1 MSEKLDFLCPEYKF
15 HKNLG
20 LVEVYPTF
28 IIGKSKDLM
37 IRGKDFYAIWNND
50 TKLWT
55 RDESEAIE
63 LIDEKLDEFAEE
75 HKEDFESLA
84 IRKTEKKPKKDTNK
98 GDGKKTE
105 EKIEKRSL
113 IICIKYLRKNDTGS
127 IDQWH
132 KYVQKQMRDTW
143 HQLDNK
149 IAFSDQETTKKD
161 YATKKLNYALDP
173 NQEIDAYDKLFHTLY
188 SDEELQKL
196 EWAVGSIVAG
206 DSPKIQKMIA
216 IYGDPG
222 TGKTT
227 YLKIIEMLFE
237 NYCIS
242 FHSNDLVG
250 DRNQFSLEPFKDN
263 PLVAIDEEAKLGYV
277 KDITILNSIVSHD
290 RMRINEKFKSTYEQ
304 SIQSFV
310 FIATNEPVD
319 INSSKSGM
327 NRRLIDVRPTG
338 ITVKPRE
345 YDKLMNQIQY
355 ELGGIAYHCLQ
366 VYKNLGKDYYR
377 RYEPREMK
385 SETDD
390 FYNFINDE
398 LYPVELELGKV
409 KGLELSAIW
418 RAYKEYCE
426 DKNVRFPVP
435 YKKIKG
441 ELNGY
446 FKGFTE
452 RHKFPDGHTARN
464 YYYNFDKNSIGLGN
478 SVVKEK
484 DDTEEGTDE
493 FWLKLHESDG
503 TSIFDKEFTECPAQ
517 MAVKDDKTG
526 NIRPERA
533 WAKCMTKLKDINPTE
548 LHYVKPPSNVIFIDF
563 DEVDEETGEKSLK
576 KNLELVK
583 NEWNGPPTYTETSK
597 SGNGI
602 HLIYFYNGDISML
615 ASRIGKKI
623 EVKTMKGNSSMRRKL
638 IFCNDLPIAT
648 ISGGL
653 PLKEDKPKVIEDN
666 VVKNERHLRN
676 LVIKGL
682 QKKVFSNTKPSVDF
696 IKKVTDEAYDGG
708 IKYDISDLRPA
719 VMAFAANSTNNS
731 DYCLNVFDDIHFKSE
746 DDFED
751 SNDQNED
758 DVADEGGPEDSRA
771 FFDIEVFP
779 NLLLICWK
787 YLGEGHQIHD
797 MINPTPGEVEAFIKT
812 HKLIGFNNRKY
823 DNHIIYART
832 MGYNNRQ
839 IFELSKAIVS
849 KDDEHR
855 PSFGEAW
862 NLSYADV
869 YDFCSK
875 KQSLK
880 KWEIELGIFHKEN
893 EYPWDKPLDESHWE
907 EVISY
912 CHNDVTATEAVWNA
926 RYQDFVAREILAK
939 LSGLSVNHT
948 TRQHATKIIF
958 GNDKHPKLV
967 YTDLSKKFPGY
978 EFCKTGIDK
987 SRYTGKISKRH
998 QSIYLGED
1006 PSEGGYVYAEPGMY
1020 YHVALDDVESLH
1032 PHSIIALNA
1041 FGEYTKRFEDILE
1054 ARLAIKHHDYEKA
1067 GKLFGGQLKP
1077 FLDTDENA
1085 DKLQKALKIVINSV
1099 YGFTSA
1105 TFDNPFRDPRNVDNI
1120 VAKRG
1125 ALFMIKLKHEVQE
1138 KGFTVAHVKTDSI
1151 KIPNATDD
1159 ILDFCQSEAKKYG
1172 YHFDHEAT
1180 FEKFCLVNE
1189 STYICKVEY
1198 GKEGDAGPGEWSATG
1213 AQFQVP
1219 YVFKKF
1225 FGNSK
1230 MKKGDFT
1237 FDDFCETKTVE
1248 GAMYLDCNEGLPD
1261 VSEWEKL
1268 KEIREMS
1275 PEKRSKREQKIFDD
1289 YSQMSDEE
1297 LDAKIAEGHNYVFI
1311 GKVGRFTPVKDGVG
1325 GGYLVREQDG
1335 KKVAVT
1341 GTKRKNGVPYRWMES
1356 STVQSLDMMDSIDIS
1371 YYEDLANE
1379 ARKTIEKFGNF
1390 DEFIK

>member
-1 MSEKLDFLCPEYKF
+1 MSTRLDFLVPRYKNN
-15 HKNLG
+15 KKALRS
-20 LVEVYPTF
+20 EVYPAF
-28 IIGKSKDLM
+28 IVDTTEDLM
-37 IRGKDFYAIWNND
+37 IRGKDFYAIWD
-50 TKLWT
+50 DRKKLWST
-55 RDESEAIE
+55 KENRALRIIDKELDDYSEENHDKFVYNDVSVKHVRDSESGY
-63 LIDEKLDEFAEE
+63 IDL
-75 HKEDFESLA
+75 
-84 IRKTEKKPKKDTNK
+84 
-98 GDGKKTE
+98 
-105 EKIEKRSL
+105 
-113 IICIKYLRKNDTGS
+113 
-127 IDQWH
+127 WH
-132 KYVQKQMRDTW
+132 KYCQKQMRDNW
-143 HQLDNK
+143 HPLDKK
-149 IAFSDQETTKKD
+149 IIFADQETCRED
-161 YATKKLNYALDP
+161 YATKKLSYSLDL
-173 NQEIDAYDKLFHTLY
+173 NGSTDAYDKLFHTLF
-188 SDEELQKL
+188 DPEELQKL
-196 EWAVGSIVAG
+196 EWAVGSIFAG

-222 TGKTT
+222 TGKST
-227 YLKIIEMLFE
+227 YLNLIEMLFE
-237 NYCIS
+237 NYYVT
-242 FHSNDLVG
+242 FKSNDLVS
-250 DRNQFSLEPFKDN
+250 DKNQFALEPFKDN
-263 PLVAIDEEAKLGYV
+263 PLVAIDAEAKLSYV

-290 RMRINEKFKSTYEQ
+290 RMRINEKYKATYEQ

-338 ITVKPRE
+338 VTVKPKE
-345 YDKLMNQIQY
+345 YDKLYEQLQY
-355 ELGGIAYHCLQ
+355 ELGAIAYHCLQ
-366 VYKNLGKDYYR
+366 VYKSMGKDYYR

-385 SETDD
+385 TETDD
-390 FYNFINDE
+390 FYNFISDE
-398 LYPVELELGKV
+398 LYPVELEMGKQE
-409 KGLELSAIW
+409 GIELSAIW
-418 RAYKEYCE
+418 RAYKQFCE
-426 DKNVRFPVP
+426 DMNVRYPIP

-441 ELNGY
+441 ELKGY
-446 FKGFTE
+446 FRGFKE
-452 RHKFPDGHTARN
+452 RTKTSDGHYVRN
-464 YYYNFDKNSIGLGN
+464 WYYDFDKNSIGLGN

-484 DDTEEGTDE
+484 DISDNTDD
-493 FWLKLHESDG
+493 FWLKFHESNDS
-503 TSIFDKEFTECPAQ
+503 SIFDKEFADCPAQ
-517 MAVKDDKTG
+517 MAVEDDKTG
-526 NIRPERA
+526 NVRPERA
-533 WAKCMTKLKDINPTE
+533 WAKCTTKLKGINPTE

-583 NEWNGPPTYTETSK
+583 NEWNGPPTYAETSK

-615 ASRIGKKI
+615 APRIGKKI

-666 VVKNERHLRN
+666 VVKNERHLHN

-682 QKKVFSNTKPSVDF
+682 QKKVFPNTKPSVDF
-696 IKKVTDEAYDGG
+696 IKKVTDEAYNGG

-751 SNDQNED
+751 SNEQNTDNE
-758 DVADEGGPEDSRA
+758 VVEGGPEDNRT
-771 FFDIEVFP
+771 FFDIEMFP

-832 MGYNNRQ
+832 MGYNNQ
-839 IFELSKAIVS
+839 QLFELSKAIVS
-849 KDDEHR
+849 KDDSHR

-893 EYPWDKPLDESHWE
+893 EYPWDEPLDESHWQ

-948 TRQHATKIIF
+948 TRQHVTKIIF
-958 GNDKHPKLV
+958 GDDKHPKLV
-967 YTDLSKKFPGY
+967 YTDLSKEFPGY

-1032 PHSIIALNA
+1032 PHSIIALDA

-1261 VSEWEKL
+1261 VSEWENL
-1268 KEIREMS
+1268 KDIREMN

-1325 GGYLVREQDG
+1325 GGYLVMEQDG
-1335 KKVAVT
+1335 KKVAVKR
-1341 GTKRKNGVPYRWMES
+1341 TKRKNGVPYRWMES
-1356 STVQSLDMMDSIDIS
+1356 STVQSLDMMNSIDIS
-1371 YYEDLANE
+1371 YYEDLADE

>member
-1 MSEKLDFLCPEYKF
+1 MSTKLDFLCPKYKYN
-15 HKNLG
+15 KTLDRI
-20 LVEVYPTF
+20 EVYPTF
-28 IIGKSKDLM
+28 IIGKTKDLM
-37 IRGKDFYAIWNND
+37 IRGKDFYAIWNDD

-55 RDESEAIE
+55 IDETEAIAMM
-63 LIDEKLDEFAEE
+63 DHQLDIFAEE
-75 HKEDFESLA
+75 HQDDFGKIVKYNNPVVYIKHLYES
-84 IRKTEKKPKKDTNK
+84 E
-98 GDGKKTE
+98 
-105 EKIEKRSL
+105 
-113 IICIKYLRKNDTGS
+113 TGY

-132 KYVQKQMRDTW
+132 KYVQKQLRDRW
-143 HQLDNK
+143 KQLDSE
-149 IAFSDQETTKKD
+149 IIFADQETTRTD
-161 YATKKLNYALDP
+161 YASKKLNYSLDP
-173 NQEIDAYDKLFHTLY
+173 NGKTDAYDKLFHTLY
-188 SDEELQKL
+188 SDDELQKL

-227 YLKIIEMLFE
+227 YLKLIEMLFGQ
-237 NYCIS
+237 YCTTFKS
-242 FHSNDLVG
+242 SDLVG
-250 DRNQFSLEPFKDN
+250 DKNQFALEPFRDN

-290 RMRINEKFKSTYEQ
+290 RMRINEKYKATYEQ

-338 ITVKPRE
+338 TTVKPHE
-345 YDKLMNQIQY
+345 YDKLMDQLQY
-355 ELGGIAYHCLQ
+355 ELGAIAYHCLQ
-366 VYKNLGKDYYR
+366 VYKKLGKDHYR

-385 SETDD
+385 TETDD
-390 FYNFINDE
+390 FYNFISDE
-398 LYPVELELGKV
+398 LYPVELEMGKQE
-409 KGLELSAIW
+409 GIELSAIW
-418 RAYKEYCE
+418 RAYKTFCE
-426 DKNVRFPVP
+426 DMNVRYPVP

-441 ELNGY
+441 ELRGY
-446 FKGFTE
+446 FRGFKE
-452 RHKFPDGHTARN
+452 RAKTSDGHYVRN
-464 YYYNFDKNSIGLGN
+464 WYYDFNKNSIGLGN

-484 DDTEEGTDE
+484 DIFDDADD
-493 FWLKLHESDG
+493 FWLKFHESNG
-503 TSIFDKEFTECPAQ
+503 SSIFDKEFANCPAQ
-517 MAVKDDKTG
+517 MAVEDEKTG
-526 NIRPERA
+526 NIRPEHA
-533 WAKCMTKLKDINPTE
+533 WAKCTSKLQDIDTSK
-548 LHYVKPPSNVIFIDF
+548 LHYAKLPDNVIFFDF
-563 DEVDEETGEKSLK
+563 DEVDEETGKKSLE

-583 NEWNGPPTYTETSK
+583 NEWDGPPTYAETSK

-602 HLIYFYNGDISML
+602 HLVYFYNGDISKL
-615 ASRIGKKI
+615 APRIGKKI

-653 PLKEDKPKVIEDN
+653 PLKEDKPKMVEEN
-666 VVKNERHLRN
+666 VVKNEKHLRN

-682 QKKVFSNTKPSVDF
+682 QKKVFPNTKPSVDF

-708 IKYDISDLRPA
+708 VKYDISDLKPA
-719 VMAFAANSTNNS
+719 VMAFAANATNS
-731 DYCLNVFDDIHFKSE
+731 SEYCLNVFDDIHFKSE

-751 SNDQNED
+751 SNEQNVDNE
-758 DVADEGGPEDSRA
+758 VVEGGPEDNRT

-787 YLGEGHQIHD
+787 YLGEGHQTHD
-797 MINPTPGEVEAFIKT
+797 MINPTPGEVEDLIKT
-812 HKLIGFNNRKY
+812 HKLIGFNNRSY
-823 DNHIIYART
+823 DNHVIYARA
-832 MGYNNRQ
+832 MGYNNQQ
-839 IFELSKAIVS
+839 IFELSQAIIS
-849 KDDEHR
+849 KDNKHR
-855 PSFGEAW
+855 PTFGEAW

-893 EYPWDKPLDESHWE
+893 EYPWDQPLNESHWQ

-912 CHNDVTATEAVWNA
+912 CHNDVAATEAVWNA
-926 RYQDFVAREILAK
+926 RYQDFVAREILSK

-967 YTDLSKKFPGY
+967 YTDLSKEFPGY

-987 SRYTGKISKRH
+987 SRYTGKIGSRH

-1006 PSEGGYVYAEPGMY
+1006 PSEGGYVYAEPGIY
-1020 YHVALDDVESLH
+1020 EHVALDDVESLH

-1105 TFDNPFRDPRNVDNI
+1105 TFDNPFKDPRNVDNI

-1261 VSEWEKL
+1261 VSKWEKL
-1268 KEIREMS
+1268 KDIRETD
-1275 PEKRSKREQKIFDD
+1275 PEKRTKREQIIFDEN
-1289 YSQMSDEE
+1289 SQMSDKE
-1297 LDAKIAEGHNYVFI
+1297 LDSRIAKGHNYIFI

-1325 GGYLVREQDG
+1325 GGYLVREQNG

-1356 STVQSLDMMDSIDIS
+1356 STVQSLDMMNSIDIS
-1371 YYEDLANE
+1371 YYEELADE

>member
-1 MSEKLDFLCPEYKF
+1 MSTKLDFLCPKYKYN
-15 HKNLG
+15 KTLDRI
-20 LVEVYPTF
+20 EVYPTF
-28 IIGKSKDLM
+28 IIGKTKDLM
-37 IRGKDFYAIWNND
+37 IRGKDFYAIWNDD

-55 RDESEAIE
+55 TDETEAIAMM
-63 LIDEKLDEFAEE
+63 DHQLDIFAEE
-75 HKEDFESLA
+75 HQDDFGKIVKYNNPTVYIKHLYES
-84 IRKTEKKPKKDTNK
+84 E
-98 GDGKKTE
+98 
-105 EKIEKRSL
+105 
-113 IICIKYLRKNDTGS
+113 TGY

-132 KYVQKQMRDTW
+132 KYVQKQLRDRW
-143 HQLDNK
+143 KQLDSE
-149 IAFSDQETTKKD
+149 IIFADQETTRTD
-161 YATKKLNYALDP
+161 YASKKLNYSLDP
-173 NQEIDAYDKLFHTLY
+173 NGKTDAYDKLFHTLY
-188 SDEELQKL
+188 SDDELQKL

-227 YLKIIEMLFE
+227 YLKLIEMLFGQ
-237 NYCIS
+237 YCTTFKS
-242 FHSNDLVG
+242 SDLVG
-250 DRNQFSLEPFKDN
+250 DKNQFALEPFRDN

-290 RMRINEKFKSTYEQ
+290 RMRINEKYKATYEQ

-338 ITVKPRE
+338 VTVKPHE
-345 YDKLMNQIQY
+345 YDKLMDQLQY
-355 ELGGIAYHCLQ
+355 ELGAIAYHCLQ
-366 VYKNLGKDYYR
+366 VYKKLGKDYYR

-385 SETDD
+385 TETDD
-390 FYNFINDE
+390 FYNFISDE
-398 LYPVELELGKV
+398 LYPVELEMGKQE
-409 KGLELSAIW
+409 GIELSAIW
-418 RAYKEYCE
+418 RAYKTFCE
-426 DKNVRFPVP
+426 DMNVRYPVP

-441 ELNGY
+441 ELRGY
-446 FKGFTE
+446 FRGFKE
-452 RHKFPDGHTARN
+452 RAKTSDGHYVRN
-464 YYYNFDKNSIGLGN
+464 WYYDFNKNSIGLGN

-484 DDTEEGTDE
+484 DISDDADD
-493 FWLKLHESDG
+493 FWLKFHESNG
-503 TSIFDKEFTECPAQ
+503 SSIFDKEFADCPAQ
-517 MAVKDDKTG
+517 MAVEDEKTG
-526 NIRPERA
+526 NIRPEHA
-533 WAKCMTKLKDINPTE
+533 WAKCTSRLQDIDTSK
-548 LHYVKPPSNVIFIDF
+548 LHYVKPPNNVIFIDF
-563 DEVDEETGEKSLK
+563 DEIDEETGKKSLE

-583 NEWNGPPTYTETSK
+583 DEWDGPPTYAETSK

-602 HLIYFYNGDISML
+602 HLIYFYNGDISKL
-615 ASRIGKKI
+615 APRIGKKI

-638 IFCNDLPIAT
+638 LFCNDLPIAT

-653 PLKEDKPKVIEDN
+653 PLKEDKPKMVEEN
-666 VVKNERHLRN
+666 VVKNEKHLRN

-682 QKKVFSNTKPSVDF
+682 QKKVFPNTKPSVDF

-708 IKYDISDLRPA
+708 VKYDISDLKPA
-719 VMAFAANSTNNS
+719 VMAFAANATNS
-731 DYCLNVFDDIHFKSE
+731 SEYCLNVFDDIHFKSE
-746 DDFED
+746 DDFEN
-751 SNDQNED
+751 SNEQNVDNE
-758 DVADEGGPEDSRA
+758 VVEGGPEDNRT

-787 YLGEGHQIHD
+787 YLGEGHQTHD
-797 MINPTPGEVEAFIKT
+797 MINPTPGEVEDLIKT
-812 HKLIGFNNRKY
+812 HKLIGFNNRSY
-823 DNHIIYART
+823 DNHVIYARA
-832 MGYNNRQ
+832 MGYNNQQ
-839 IFELSKAIVS
+839 IFELSQAIIS
-849 KDDEHR
+849 KDNKHR
-855 PSFGEAW
+855 PTFGEAW

-880 KWEIELGIFHKEN
+880 KLEIELGIFHKEN
-893 EYPWDKPLDESHWE
+893 EYPWDQPLDESHWQ

-912 CHNDVTATEAVWNA
+912 CHNDVAATEAVWNA
-926 RYQDFVAREILAK
+926 RYQDFVAREILSK

-948 TRQHATKIIF
+948 TRQHVTKIIF

-967 YTDLSKKFPGY
+967 YTDLSKEFPGY

-987 SRYTGKISKRH
+987 SRYTGKISSRH

-1020 YHVALDDVESLH
+1020 EHVALDDVESLH
-1032 PHSIIALNA
+1032 PHSIIALNT

-1077 FLDTDENA
+1077 FLDTDDNA

-1099 YGFTSA
+1099 YGFTST
-1105 TFDNPFRDPRNVDNI
+1105 TFDNPFKDPRNGDNI

-1159 ILDFCQSEAKKYG
+1159 ILDFCQSEAEKYG

-1268 KEIREMS
+1268 KDIRETD
-1275 PEKRSKREQKIFDD
+1275 PEKRTKREQIIFDEN
-1289 YSQMSDEE
+1289 SQMSDEE
-1297 LDAKIAEGHNYVFI
+1297 LDSRITKGHNYIFI

-1325 GGYLVREQDG
+1325 GGYLVREQNG

-1356 STVQSLDMMDSIDIS
+1356 STVQSLDMMNSIDIS
-1371 YYEDLANE
+1371 YYEELADE